1 MEDKT
6 NKLKGKRVLVVDDNM
21 MNIMVVKVILSE
33 YEITLSE
40 ATNGDQAVA
49 FLEKNPTDLI
59 LMDLKMPVLDGFQ
72 ATNIIR
78 KKLKLVTPII
88 ALTANSL
95 EEEKQKCLEIG
106 MNYYLTKPF
115 DRDVFIE
122 ILSKYI
128 N

>member
-1 MEDKT
+1 MENKIS
-6 NKLKGKRVLVVDDNM
+6 KLKGKRVLVVDDNM

-40 ATNGDQAVA
+40 ATNGEQAVA
-49 FLEKNPTDLI
+49 FLEKNSTDLI

-78 KKLKLVTPII
+78 KKLKLTTPII
-88 ALTANSL
+88 ALTANSI
-95 EEEKQKCLEIG
+95 EEEKIKCLELG
-106 MNYYLTKPF
+106 MNDYLTKPF
-115 DRDVFIE
+115 DRDVFLE
-122 ILSKYI
+122 IICKYI

>member
-1 MEDKT
+1 MENKIS
-6 NKLKGKRVLVVDDNM
+6 KLKGKRVLVVDDNM

-33 YEITLSE
+33 YEIILSE
-40 ATNGDQAVA
+40 ATNGEQAVA

-78 KKLKLVTPII
+78 KKLKLTTPII
-88 ALTANSL
+88 ALTANSI
-95 EEEKQKCLEIG
+95 EEEKIKCLELG
-106 MNYYLTKPF
+106 MNDYLTKPF
-115 DRDVFIE
+115 DRDVFLE
-122 ILSKYI
+122 IVCKYI

>member
-1 MEDKT
+1 ME
-6 NKLKGKRVLVVDDNM
+6 NNISKLKGKRVLVVDDNM

-40 ATNGDQAVA
+40 ATNGEQAVA

-78 KKLKLVTPII
+78 KKLKLTTPIV
-88 ALTANSL
+88 ALTANSI
-95 EEEKQKCLEIG
+95 EEEKIKCLDLG

-115 DRDVFIE
+115 DRDVFLE
-122 ILSKYI
+122 IVTRYI